1 MKNMTNEFGV
11 GAIALPIQGFTY
23 GTHQGTGLSSTGRR
37 TGIVPATGG
46 FAPRLRARDLALAPD
61 SLPGGPVI

>member
-11 GAIALPIQGFTY
+11 GAIALPIQASTSGKFR
-23 GTHQGTGLSSTGRR
+23 GTTLSSAGRR
-37 TGIVPATGG
+37 TGIVPASGG
-46 FAPRLRARDLALAPD
+46 FAPRLRARDLAHASD

>member
-11 GAIALPIQGFTY
+11 GAIALPFQAPTS
-23 GTHQGTGLSSTGRR
+23 GTHQGTSLSSAHRR

-46 FAPRLRARDLALAPD
+46 FAPRLRARDLAPAPD